1 MTAAAFFSV
10 AAAVFLL
17 GTSREARVIEVLS
30 FAAAVVG
37 SIVTAKIRRQAVG
50 RGTLVGYFTFW
61 ALAVFITLCWILVA
75 ATGAT
80 SAA

>member
-10 AAAVFLL
+10 AAAAWLL

-37 SIVTAKIRRQAVG
+37 SVVTARIRRRTVG
-50 RGTLVGYFTFW
+50 RGTLVGYVTFW
-61 ALAVFITLCWILVA
+61 ALAVAVSLCWILVA
-75 ATGAT
+75 ATGTT